1 VKASNSSD
9 GKYDEYLRK
18 GMRNSTH
25 IVPLGVSETK
35 QGLLQDRY
43 SPGCDAALDCS
54 ITLDGFLG
62 SGGWTIKDEGLGA
75 LHKAEAP
82 TA

>member
-1 VKASNSSD
+1 
-9 GKYDEYLRK
+9 
-18 GMRNSTH
+18 MRNSTH
-25 IVPLGVSETK
+25 IVVPLGVSETK

-43 SPGCDAALDCS
+43 SPGRDAALDV
-54 ITLDGFLG
+54 DHLG
-62 SGGWTIKDEGLGA
+62 WLPWEWRMDNQKACGA

>member
-1 VKASNSSD
+1 MKASNSSD

-25 IVPLGVSETK
+25 IVVPLGVSETK

-43 SPGCDAALDCS
+43 SPWL
-54 ITLDGFLG
+54 
-62 SGGWTIKDEGLGA
+62 
-75 LHKAEAP
+75 
-82 TA
+82 